1 MLYLHV
7 FLSVIGATHGV
18 TECAFTVCQYI
29 SGVFTFSVYSRG
41 YKSNHIIIRYPLY
54 FQRENQQKLRQIGQE
69 LSNVDAS
76 ANRLQSLEG
85 ELQRAV
91 RDHLDSLICLNI
103 V

>member
-1 MLYLHV
+1 MCFYRVCQCFLFLPIFQVYLH
-7 FLSVIGATHGV
+7 FLFIVGVIN
-18 TECAFTVCQYI
+18 
-29 SGVFTFSVYSRG
+29 
-41 YKSNHIIIRYPLY
+41 KSNHIIIRYHLY